1 MSKCKVYMT
10 KTDNIECH
18 GCKIS
23 MFCSRKDKDTT
34 QPCDT
39 NLAAVGVAF
48 VLPLACTVLILFLA
62 QGRVGEGWAALA
74 VLLFLQLYF
83 LVIRMLKIDFS
94 KHVTKRKE

>member
-1 MSKCKVYMT
+1 MT

-23 MFCSRKDKDTT
+23 MFCSRKDKETS

-39 NLAAVGVAF
+39 SLVAVGVAC
-48 VLPLACTVLILFLA
+48 VLPLVCIVLILCLA

-74 VLLFLQLYF
+74 VLLFLLLYF

-94 KHVTKRKE
+94 KYLTKRK

>member
-1 MSKCKVYMT
+1 MT
-10 KTDNIECH
+10 KTANIECH

-23 MFCSRKDKDTT
+23 MFCSRKDKETS

-39 NLAAVGVAF
+39 SLVAVGVAF
-48 VLPLACTVLILFLA
+48 VLPLVCIVLILFLA

-74 VLLFLQLYF
+74 VLLFLVLYF

-94 KHVTKRKE
+94 KYLTKRK

>member
-23 MFCSRKDKDTT
+23 MFCSRKDKETT
-34 QPCDT
+34 QPCET
-39 NLAAVGVAF
+39 NLVAVGVAF
-48 VLPLACTVLILFLA
+48 VLPLVCIVLILFLA

-74 VLLFLQLYF
+74 VLLFLLLYF

-94 KHVTKRKE
+94 KYLTKRK

>member
-1 MSKCKVYMT
+1 MT
-10 KTDNIECH
+10 KIGNIECH

-23 MFCSRKDKDTT
+23 MFCSRKDKETS

-39 NLAAVGVAF
+39 SLVAVGVAF
-48 VLPLACTVLILFLA
+48 VLPLVCIVLILFLA

-74 VLLFLQLYF
+74 VLLFLLLYF

-94 KHVTKRKE
+94 KYLTKRK

>member
-23 MFCSRKDKDTT
+23 MFCTRKDKDAA

-39 NLAAVGVAF
+39 NLVAVGVAF
-48 VLPLACTVLILFLA
+48 VLPLACIVLILFLA

-74 VLLFLQLYF
+74 VLLFLSLYF
-83 LVIRMLKIDFS
+83 LVIRMLKIDFG
-94 KHVTKRKE
+94 KHVTKK

>member
-1 MSKCKVYMT
+1 MT
-10 KTDNIECH
+10 KTGNIECH

-23 MFCSRKDKDTT
+23 MFCSRKNKETS

-39 NLAAVGVAF
+39 SLVAVGVAF
-48 VLPLACTVLILFLA
+48 VLPLVCIVLILFLA

-74 VLLFLQLYF
+74 VLLFLLLYF

-94 KHVTKRKE
+94 KYLTKRK

>member
-1 MSKCKVYMT
+1 MT

-23 MFCSRKDKDTT
+23 MFCSRKDKETS

-39 NLAAVGVAF
+39 NLKAVGVAF
-48 VLPLACTVLILFLA
+48 VVPLVCIVLILTLA

-74 VLLFLQLYF
+74 ILVFLAVYF
-83 LVIRMLKIDFS
+83 MVIKLLKIDFG
-94 KHVTKRKE
+94 KYAEKRK

>member
-1 MSKCKVYMT
+1 MT
-10 KTDNIECH
+10 KTGNMECH

-23 MFCSRKDKDTT
+23 MFCSRKDKETS

-39 NLAAVGVAF
+39 SLVAVGVAF
-48 VLPLACTVLILFLA
+48 VLPLVCIVLILFLA

-74 VLLFLQLYF
+74 VLLFLVLYF

-94 KHVTKRKE
+94 KYLTKRK

>member
-1 MSKCKVYMT
+1 MT
-10 KTDNIECH
+10 KTGNIECH

-23 MFCSRKDKDTT
+23 MFCNRKDKETS

-39 NLAAVGVAF
+39 SLVAVGVAF
-48 VLPLACTVLILFLA
+48 VLPLVCIVLILFLA

-74 VLLFLQLYF
+74 VLLFLLLYF

-94 KHVTKRKE
+94 KYLTKRK

>member
-1 MSKCKVYMT
+1 MT
-10 KTDNIECH
+10 KTGNIECH

-23 MFCSRKDKDTT
+23 MFCSRKDKETS

-39 NLAAVGVAF
+39 SLVAVGVAF
-48 VLPLACTVLILFLA
+48 VLPLVCIVLILFLA

-74 VLLFLQLYF
+74 VLLFLVIYF

-94 KHVTKRKE
+94 KYLTKRK

>member
-1 MSKCKVYMT
+1 MT
-10 KTDNIECH
+10 KTGNMECH

-23 MFCSRKDKDTT
+23 MFCSRKDKETS

-39 NLAAVGVAF
+39 SLVAVGVAF
-48 VLPLACTVLILFLA
+48 VLPLVCIVLILFLA

-74 VLLFLQLYF
+74 VLLFLLLYF

-94 KHVTKRKE
+94 KYLTKRK

>member
-1 MSKCKVYMT
+1 MT
-10 KTDNIECH
+10 KTGNIECH

-23 MFCSRKDKDTT
+23 MFCSRKDKETS

-39 NLAAVGVAF
+39 SLVAVAVAF
-48 VLPLACTVLILFLA
+48 VLPLVCIVLILFLA

-74 VLLFLQLYF
+74 VLLFLLLYF

-94 KHVTKRKE
+94 KYLTKRK

>member
-1 MSKCKVYMT
+1 MT

-23 MFCSRKDKDTT
+23 MFCSRKDKETA

-39 NLAAVGVAF
+39 NLVAVGVAF
-48 VLPLACTVLILFLA
+48 VLPLVCIVLILFLA

-74 VLLFLQLYF
+74 VLMFLLLYF
-83 LVIRMLKIDFS
+83 LVIKMLKINFS
-94 KHVTKRKE
+94 KHVMKRK

>member
-1 MSKCKVYMT
+1 MT
-10 KTDNIECH
+10 KIGNMECH

-23 MFCSRKDKDTT
+23 MFCSRKDKETS

-39 NLAAVGVAF
+39 SLVAVGVAF
-48 VLPLACTVLILFLA
+48 VLPLVCIVLILFLA

-74 VLLFLQLYF
+74 VLLFLLLYF

-94 KHVTKRKE
+94 KYLTKRK